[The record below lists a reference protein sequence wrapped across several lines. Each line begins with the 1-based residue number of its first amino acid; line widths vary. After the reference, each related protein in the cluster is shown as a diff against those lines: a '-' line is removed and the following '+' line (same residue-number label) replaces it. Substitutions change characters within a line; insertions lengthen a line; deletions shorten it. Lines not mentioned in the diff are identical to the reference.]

1 MRTRKRNAFVKG
13 KSFKIVTTVSK
24 DGKFSY
30 TFKKYPNGESK
41 LIGVKRTLNCDSK
54 IVDRIIENEK
64 KYCQFVSLKEAD
76 YRDIKQHESGKNKAT
91 GKAKARMFK
100 YARAGV
106 RNRKKPKLEG
116 WGGQI
121 PKPTFDDGDSSGNKP
136 E

>member
-13 KSFKIVTTVSK
+13 KFFKIVTTVSK
-24 DGKFSY
+24 DGKFLY
-30 TFKKYPNGESK
+30 TFKKYPNGERK
-41 LIGVKRTLNCDSK
+41 LIGVEPTLNHDSK

-64 KYCQFVSLKEAD
+64 KYYQFVSLKKVD
-76 YRDIKQHESGKNKAT
+76 YRDVKQLESGKNKT
-91 GKAKARMFK
+91 TRKTKARMSK
-100 YARAGV
+100 YARTGV
-106 RNRKKPKLEG
+106 RNRKKAKLVD